1 MRKPAERIAVVGW
14 GSISPLGGNAEET
27 WRAMLSEQSGISLLE
42 QSWASDLTCKIAG
55 CVKESAFTELTP
67 IQRRRSDR
75 CAQLALLAAR
85 QAWSMAASHAAGLE
99 PSRIAVVVGTGI
111 GGLSTMHEQHLQL
124 TEGGPSRVN
133 PLTVPMLIPDAASGQ
148 VAIDL
153 GLHGGAH
160 TPVSACASG
169 AEALMLAQ
177 MLLNDDRADL
187 VLAGGTEAPVNR
199 LGLVGFS
206 AMRALSSHNHAP
218 ELASRPYG
226 RQRDGFVLSEG
237 AGMLA
242 MMRESDVNREHQA
255 LGWLLACG
263 SSSDAHHI
271 VAPEPQGLQASL
283 AIQDALQRADL
294 SPSDLVAVQAHATG
308 TSLGDLAEARALRRS
323 LGAAADHLPVT
334 APKGQLGHLLG
345 GAGAVE
351 AIIAFQSLRA
361 GIIPRSLNAEPLDP
375 EVDLAVATKG
385 PVQLPDTQQERLLL
399 KNAFGFGGHNI
410 SLVLAAPACKSPEP
424 SA

>member
-1 MRKPAERIAVVGW
+1 MRKPAERSAVVGW
-14 GSISPLGGNAEET
+14 GSISPLGSNAEGT

-42 QSWASDLTCKIAG
+42 QSWASDLTCRIAG
-55 CVKESAFTELTP
+55 CVMESAFAELTP

-206 AMRALSSHNHAP
+206 SMRALSSHNNAP
-218 ELASRPYG
+218 EQASRPYG

-294 SPSDLVAVQAHATG
+294 SPSDLCAVQAHATG

>member
-1 MRKPAERIAVVGW
+1 MRKPAERSAVVGW
-14 GSISPLGGNAEET
+14 GSISPLGSNAEET

-177 MLLNDDRADL
+177 ML
-187 VLAGGTEAPVNR
+187 AGNPWYPLK
-199 LGLVGFS
+199 LG
-206 AMRALSSHNHAP
+206 
-218 ELASRPYG
+218 
-226 RQRDGFVLSEG
+226 
-237 AGMLA
+237 
-242 MMRESDVNREHQA
+242 
-255 LGWLLACG
+255 
-263 SSSDAHHI
+263 
-271 VAPEPQGLQASL
+271 VAPIS
-283 AIQDALQRADL
+283 RM
-294 SPSDLVAVQAHATG
+294 
-308 TSLGDLAEARALRRS
+308 RRS
-323 LGAAADHLPVT
+323 A
-334 APKGQLGHLLG
+334 
-345 GAGAVE
+345 
-351 AIIAFQSLRA
+351 
-361 GIIPRSLNAEPLDP
+361 
-375 EVDLAVATKG
+375 
-385 PVQLPDTQQERLLL
+385 
-399 KNAFGFGGHNI
+399 
-410 SLVLAAPACKSPEP
+410 
-424 SA
+424 